1 MRSYKRYFW
10 YKKMFGNQVLT
21 AYSIHIRGGILLME
35 RVTVVGAG
43 VMGKGIA
50 YAFAISNFQ
59 VVLND
64 ICLEALQ
71 KAETDINQLLKDS
84 FQKGFLSEVQYAQA
98 KENLQYDMELA
109 SAVKDADL
117 VVEAVIERMDIKADV
132 FQKLDKLCKSDAVLA
147 TNTSTM
153 SPTEIGAQT
162 SRPDK
167 VVAMHFFNP
176 VHKMKLIEIVRGLE
190 TSDETVQFAKDI
202 ATKLKKEYVEVNEFP
217 GFVTSRMNCLI
228 GNEAMNMLMEGV
240 ASAKDIDKAIKLG
253 LNHPM
258 GPLELADLVGLDTRL
273 RNMEYLYQT
282 LGEKYR
288 PSPIL
293 VKYVKAGRLGRKSGR
308 GFYEYN

>member
-1 MRSYKRYFW
+1 MK
-10 YKKMFGNQVLT
+10 
-21 AYSIHIRGGILLME
+21 

-59 VVLND
+59 VILND

-71 KAETDINQLLKDS
+71 KAEADINQLLNDS

-117 VVEAVIERMDIKADV
+117 VVEAVIERMDIKAEV

>member
-1 MRSYKRYFW
+1 M
-10 YKKMFGNQVLT
+10 QT
-21 AYSIHIRGGILLME
+21 I
-35 RVTVVGAG
+35 TVVGSG

-50 YAFAISNFQ
+50 YTCAVSGFN
-59 VVLND
+59 VYLND
-64 ICLEALQ
+64 INEEILE
-71 KAETDINQLLKDS
+71 KAKNDIFSLLEGS
-84 FQKGFLSEVQYAQA
+84 LQKGFISEDQYGKA
-98 KENLQYDMELA
+98 KDRLQFEANLE
-109 SAVKDADL
+109 SAANNADL
-117 VVEAVIERMDIKADV
+117 VIEAVLEKMELKIDIFKR
-132 FQKLDKLCKSDAVLA
+132 LDSICSEETILA

-176 VHKMKLIEIVRGLE
+176 VHKMKLIEVIRGLE
-190 TSDETVQFAKDI
+190 TSDETVK
-202 ATKLKKEYVEVNEFP
+202 TVKEVGERLKKETVEVNELP

-240 ASAKDIDKAIKLG
+240 ASAEDIDKALKLG

-273 RNMEYLYQT
+273 RNMEYLHQT

-293 VKYVKAGRLGRKSGR
+293 LKYVKAGRFGKKSGS
-308 GFYEYN
+308 GFYHYT